1 MAGEEPTSGE
11 TGHGEQTQGSEYAA
25 RLLHLQTVW
34 WKKLLPVQ
42 APYRW
47 NVRRLGLGRVLDIGC
62 GLGRTLHQLD
72 GNGVGVDHNPEF
84 VAYCQQ
90 TGLTAYTTDDFAGSP
105 DAVPA
110 SFDSIILSHVI
121 EHIEPAVADEI
132 LTTYLP
138 YVRPGGHVHFITPQE
153 RGYDSDET
161 HIHFTDFDAL
171 ADLARRN
178 GLSVE
183 KSFSFPFPRSLGKAF
198 IYNEFNVLTRKP

>member
-1 MAGEEPTSGE
+1 MADEDEAAAV
-11 TGHGEQTQGSEYAA
+11 GHGEQTAGHEYAE
-25 RLLHLQTVW
+25 RLIGLQQVW
-34 WKKLLPVQ
+34 WKRIVPVQ

-47 NVRRLGLGRVLDIGC
+47 NIRRLRLGRVLDVGC

-84 VAYCQQ
+84 VAHCRAS
-90 TGLTAYTTDDFAGSP
+90 GLTAYTP
-105 DAVPA
+105 DEWPTAPEAVPE
-110 SFDSIILSHVI
+110 SFDHIILAHVI

-138 YVRPGGHVHFITPQE
+138 FVRPGGGVHFITPQE

-171 ADLARRN
+171 VDLATRN
-178 GLSVE
+178 GLRVE
-183 KSFSFPFPRSLGKAF
+183 KSFSFPFPRSFGKAF
-198 IYNEFNVLTRKP
+198 VYNEFNVLTRKP